1 MPTRY
6 DILQLIPQRP
16 PIVMVSSFDG
26 IDGKISLTTLAIS
39 PDNIFVAD
47 GKLQESG
54 IIEHIAQSA
63 AARSGYES
71 LLQNKNVPLGYI
83 GAVEKLQLYALPSVG
98 ERLTTRIEVL
108 QEVFG
113 ITLVEAE
120 TLSGDQPICR
130 CRMKIFIESD
140 HEKEA

>member
-26 IDGKISLTTLAIS
+26 FDGKISLTTLAIS

-71 LLQNKNVPLGYI
+71 LLQNKNVSLGYI

-130 CRMKIFIESD
+130 CRMKIFIESN

>member
-26 IDGKISLTTLAIS
+26 FDGKISLTTLAIS

-54 IIEHIAQSA
+54 II
-63 AARSGYES
+63 
-71 LLQNKNVPLGYI
+71 
-83 GAVEKLQLYALPSVG
+83 
-98 ERLTTRIEVL
+98 
-108 QEVFG
+108 
-113 ITLVEAE
+113 TL
-120 TLSGDQPICR
+120 R
-130 CRMKIFIESD
+130 
-140 HEKEA
+140 